1 MANFVINTEATVAFL
16 LRFPAVSEGTMQLF
30 DCVNGERAGF
40 RILSLNGFY
49 VSQVYDYS
57 TGDGVLLG
65 TVSVLPETDLCGGMF
80 SSGCF
85 CDADPLSSEANFYRV
100 DY

>member
-1 MANFVINTEATVAFL
+1 MANFTRNTLAVVKNILAFPSVGESTVQ
-16 LRFPAVSEGTMQLF
+16 MF
-30 DCVNGERAGF
+30 DCLDGERAGF
-40 RILSLNGFY
+40 KIVSLGGFY
-49 VSQVYDYS
+49 VSQVYDYT
-57 TGDGVLLG
+57 TGAGVLLG

-85 CDADPLSSEANFYRV
+85 CSADPLAADAVFYRV